1 MSATE
6 KRVDEKTNKVLTKG
20 RIEVRFALE
29 QRKNIGPHNDESY
42 KPIMLKLHSFFFCFN
57 TDLR

>member
-42 KPIMLKLHSFFFCFN
+42 KPIMLKLHSFFLF
-57 TDLR
+57 